1 MKKFNALSLLF
12 VFAVIADL
20 IMVAGNNHTARF
32 ITKPLLMPL
41 LLVAYYAQARPHN
54 FYSRMICV
62 ALLLSWSGDIL
73 LMGDPYASV
82 FFILGL
88 VAFLMAHIAYIAY
101 FLNTLSNK
109 RSYFRQRPI
118 MLLPVAAIVIELL
131 NVLWPSLGVMK
142 LPVIVY
148 ALVIGTMC
156 AAALWQYKKL
166 NNQASLWFIAGAV
179 SFIISDSLLAINKF
193 SHRIDDAGIYIMV
206 TYCFAQYALAK
217 GSLFHLQSA
226 PAAVHTYAA

>member
-12 VFAVIADL
+12 VLAVIADL
-20 IMVAGNNHTARF
+20 IVVMSDNHAARF

-41 LLVAYYAQARPHN
+41 LLVAYYIQARPIN
-54 FYSRMICV
+54 FYSRMICL

-73 LMGDPYASV
+73 LMGEPYASI

-88 VAFLMAHIAYIAY
+88 AAFLMAHVAYIAY
-101 FLNTLSNK
+101 FLHTTSLKPSF
-109 RSYFRQRPI
+109 FRQRPI

-131 NVLWPSLGVMK
+131 NVLWPSLGAMK

-156 AAALWQYKKL
+156 ATALWQYKKL
-166 NNQASLWFIAGAV
+166 NNRASLWFIAGAV

-193 SHRIDDAGIYIMV
+193 SHPFDYAGICIMV
-206 TYCFAQYALAK
+206 TYCFAQYSLAK
-217 GSLFHLQSA
+217 GSLYHLQSA
-226 PAAVHTYAA
+226 PATAHSYHT